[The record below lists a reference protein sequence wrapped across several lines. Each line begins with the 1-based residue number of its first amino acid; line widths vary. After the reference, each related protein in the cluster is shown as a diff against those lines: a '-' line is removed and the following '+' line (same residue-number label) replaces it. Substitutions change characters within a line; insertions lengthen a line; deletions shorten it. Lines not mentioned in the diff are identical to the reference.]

1 MGARAESS
9 TLFWLPTR
17 GLEFG
22 VWSLGFGVWGLEFG
36 VWSLEFG
43 GRWVQIEIYNW
54 YIYILCFNILIMDD
68 FEQFDAFQKCRI
80 LVRAVADPVNR
91 GVFSKDIA
99 LAAQLRKTMLSIYS
113 NFGEGFERDGN
124 REFVQFV
131 SIAKG
136 SVGELRAQLLYAL
149 DLGYLEREKFERFNE
164 LGKEAARY
172 LGGLMRHLNQSA
184 FRGRKFKKNPELRT
198 PNSKPQTPN
207 PKPQTPNSKLRTSA

>member
-1 MGARAESS
+1 
-9 TLFWLPTR
+9 
-17 GLEFG
+17 
-22 VWSLGFGVWGLEFG
+22 
-36 VWSLEFG
+36 
-43 GRWVQIEIYNW
+43 
-54 YIYILCFNILIMDD
+54 MDD
-68 FEQFDAFQKCRI
+68 FEQFEAFQKCRH
-80 LVRAVADPVNR
+80 LVRAVAAVINR
-91 GVFSKDIA
+91 GAFSKDIA

-131 SIAKG
+131 SVSKG

-149 DLGYLEREKFERFNE
+149 DLGYLEREMFEQLNE

-184 FRGRKFKKNPELRT
+184 FRGRKFKKNSALQSNPQTPNPELQT

-207 PKPQTPNSKLRTSA
+207 PELQTPNSKRQTPNREP